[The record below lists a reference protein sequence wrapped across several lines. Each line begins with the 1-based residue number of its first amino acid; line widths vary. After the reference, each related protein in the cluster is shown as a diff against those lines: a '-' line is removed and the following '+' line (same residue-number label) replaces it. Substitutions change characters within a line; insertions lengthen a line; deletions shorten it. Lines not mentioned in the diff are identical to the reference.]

1 MRLIDI
7 DIINEN
13 LGNLQKLQVGPMI
26 NVLKQHSR
34 SARSGRED
42 PHIEPVG
49 NKFARR
55 DIGPN
60 SEIIDVG
67 VLKGGIKGLRKAYKE
82 NEGAEG
88 FAIYIGGKAVMFGTF
103 SADTLAGSS
112 RQEKLA
118 YDFSQHKDLWDQVF
132 TQSWNRLQ
140 PATAREIEPRSYE
153 KERAERAGKV
163 VKPHQYAGNM
173 VSTSELSKIFD
184 VIELISKSTSQP
196 VTAKLVMTDAAAIET
211 RRKRYSQADINKGVE
226 DLKTRLTKFKL
237 AKQPTVDTIEDF
249 IKYAMDNTGKIVQFA
264 GRTYKSDP
272 ESYVTGFTPQSLL
285 SGKPFAVHY
294 SCADPGVYG
303 NKLMLVYAFDRKT
316 QQLKPISAEWSDNRG
331 NPSTQTAV
339 LDGPMYLRWEQRIDD
354 ITDKSKI
361 IAKLLKM
368 VKVENYRE
376 AIDVIDALRKS
387 GQDWPELGMIE
398 KSIKSI

>member
-1 MRLIDI
+1 MRLMDI

-82 NEGAEG
+82 NKGAEG

-103 SADTLAGSS
+103 SAETLAGSS
-112 RQEKLA
+112 RTARLA
-118 YDFSQHKDLWDQVF
+118 YDFSDHKDIWNQVF
-132 TQSWNRLQ
+132 TQSWDRLQ
-140 PATAREIEPRSYE
+140 TATARSIEPRSYE
-153 KERAERAGKV
+153 KADAEKQGKV
-163 VKPHQYAGNM
+163 AKPNQYAGNM
-173 VSTSELSKIFD
+173 VATAELSKIFD
-184 VIELISKSTSQP
+184 VVELISKSTGQLA
-196 VTAKLVMTDAAAIET
+196 TAKLVMRDIESAQT
-211 RRKRYSQADINKGVE
+211 RIDRYRQADINKGVE

-249 IKYAMDNTGKIVQFA
+249 IKYAMDNPGKIVQFA

-285 SGKPFAVHY
+285 SGRPFAVHY

-303 NKLMLVYAFDRKT
+303 NQLMIVYAFDRKT

-331 NPSTQTAV
+331 NPSKQTAV